1 MVQFLEGMSHLQ
13 MAQGPGLE
21 INKAQG
27 GDLGSRAQPGM
38 TGDAGNGDSY
48 ECHWYDVNDVNDG
61 CL

>member
-38 TGDAGNGDSY
+38 TGEAGNGDSY
-48 ECHWYDVNDVNDG
+48 ECH
-61 CL
+61 